1 MKKFCLFLGLTLILV
16 CWGGGGYYGFE
27 TCPAFGQSYFSA
39 PYENPLSQLL
49 YYLAPP
55 VNQNQSYYAPS
66 QSYQETNRAYRDRER
81 QERERQR
88 YQRQQTQR
96 AHRDRDYDERQ
107 DHDKQPPGWTKGKK
121 TGWGGAHMPPGQ
133 MKKYDR

>member
-1 MKKFCLFLGLTLILV
+1 MKKFWLFLGLTLILV

-66 QSYQETNRAYRDRER
+66 QSYQETNRYYRDRER
-81 QERERQR
+81 QRRASTLPAPRDQPRAQR
-88 YQRQQTQR
+88 L
-96 AHRDRDYDERQ
+96 
-107 DHDKQPPGWTKGKK
+107 
-121 TGWGGAHMPPGQ
+121 
-133 MKKYDR
+133 

>member
-1 MKKFCLFLGLTLILV
+1 MKKFWLFLGLTLILV
-16 CWGGGGYYGFE
+16 CWGGGGYYGFG

-39 PYENPLSQLL
+39 PYTNPLSQFL

-66 QSYQETNRAYRDRER
+66 QSYQDTNRDYRDRER

-88 YQRQQTQR
+88 YQRQETNR
-96 AHRDRDYDERQ
+96 EHRDYDERQ
-107 DHDKQPPGWTKGKK
+107 DRDKQPPGWTKGQK

-133 MKKYDR
+133 MKKSDR